1 MSAVRKISSFV
12 RYKARTVMESYS
24 EDRGIEV
31 KGTRNRVIRGTRS
44 GNIRLIRWRYQR
56 NIKVTA

>member
-12 RYKARTVMESYS
+12 RYKAGTDIESYS

-31 KGTRNRVIRGTRS
+31 KGT
-44 GNIRLIRWRYQR
+44 GNIDIEG
-56 NIKVTA
+56 